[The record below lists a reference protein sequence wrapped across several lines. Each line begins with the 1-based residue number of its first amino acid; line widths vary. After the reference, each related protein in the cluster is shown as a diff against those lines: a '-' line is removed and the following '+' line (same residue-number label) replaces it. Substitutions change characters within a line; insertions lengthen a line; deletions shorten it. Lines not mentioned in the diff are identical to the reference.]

1 MKSIFNKAN
10 APYLVS
16 GALATIALLASGV
29 FAVAPYI
36 GFLAPVAA
44 LSLGLPLIV
53 VAAVFSVATI
63 AFSCAA
69 ISKNNTIAEKNEV
82 INQKKREILDK
93 NKTIA
98 EKEDQLNQQKTKILS
113 LKDQLSN
120 KEDEVKVHKQK
131 ISEKNDQITQTE
143 EEMGIQAAL
152 GKALTSTKE
161 AFTSGR
167 ATRIIKD
174 GLKDAYSAMPS
185 ANSIKEIFGSVYDK
199 SVEYTKGAPNSVK
212 NGLKSIMPSVDS
224 IEDTQA
230 ALGKAFISTKEAFI
244 SGRVNRIV
252 KDGLKDVHDAIP

>member
-63 AFSCAA
+63 AFSCAV
-69 ISKNNTIAEKNEV
+69 ISKNNTISEKNEV
-82 INQKKREILDK
+82 INQKERDILNK

-98 EKEDQLNQQKTKILS
+98 EKEDQLNQQNTKISS
-113 LKDQLSN
+113 LKEQLSN

-131 ISEKNDQITQTE
+131 ISEKNDQTTQTE
-143 EEMGIQAAL
+143 EKVGIQAAP
-152 GKALTSTKE
+152 GKALT
-161 AFTSGR
+161 
-167 ATRIIKD
+167 
-174 GLKDAYSAMPS
+174 
-185 ANSIKEIFGSVYDK
+185 
-199 SVEYTKGAPNSVK
+199 
-212 NGLKSIMPSVDS
+212 
-224 IEDTQA
+224 
-230 ALGKAFISTKEAFI
+230 STKEAFI

-252 KDGLKDVHDAIP
+252 KNGLKNAYDAIPSAHSTREIFSGTCDTSVKYAKDALNSVTSALKSIYSVTSIFPVLGRSSESTKS